1 MEGKSW
7 DRSAVWS
14 LSFLTP
20 SRLQEAAWRLPVGM
34 LWKRLLTL
42 AGISLEDIY
51 IPLLM

>member
-1 MEGKSW
+1 MKEELGN
-7 DRSAVWS
+7 RSAVWS

-34 LWKRLLTL
+34 LWKRLPTL